1 MPLFSILLA
10 LGNPTVHYFSLDL
23 EGAEFAVLKTIPW
36 DKVHIQVIQF
46 NALQGIATNSDA
58 LIPISLQRNVVDRP
72 LIF

>member
-1 MPLFSILLA
+1 MPLYSILLA
-10 LGNPTVHYFSLDL
+10 LGNPTVNYFSLDL

-36 DKVHIQVIQF
+36 DKVDIQVIQF